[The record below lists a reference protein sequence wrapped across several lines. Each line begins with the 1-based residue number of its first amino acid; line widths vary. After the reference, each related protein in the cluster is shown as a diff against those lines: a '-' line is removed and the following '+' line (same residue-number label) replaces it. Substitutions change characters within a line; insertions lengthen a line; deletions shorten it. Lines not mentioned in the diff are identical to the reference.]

1 MIDITLAGGMFKGIA
16 QIVHIPHDS
25 KMTYFPAVLL
35 EIYEYFAKCENHI
48 MFIKLKAMRFYSFLV
63 LPSRLSHG
71 CDIGWEASSSK
82 RYQRCATVQTDVICY
97 DFHSHSSSMFDEVSK
112 TVIKH

>member
-1 MIDITLAGGMFKGIA
+1 MGIA

-48 MFIKLKAMRFYSFLV
+48 MFIKLKAMHFYSFLV

-82 RYQRCATVQTDVICY
+82 RYERCATVQTDVIAIKCNGFNSY
-97 DFHSHSSSMFDEVSK
+97 SRQFLCQMLFHH
-112 TVIKH
+112 IKL